1 MPETNKTPLLRSA
14 ELKPDNLISLQV
26 EGVDPSKIEDAV
38 ELESDVLMLKFMRE
52 EMLSMLDEV
61 RPYTD
66 YGTILDSPFF
76 DEENM
81 PLPLKECEEMA
92 NQDEITVPEDM
103 DPQTVQKL
111 KNRILVLRHKKMLED
126 MKKDNPDV
134 STVLQFEDDLNL
146 MKEDWKLYAKMLI
159 QNLYRQNREIFSSNK
174 DMDQTQVDEA
184 AISRTKGQ
192 RRLVLILV
200 KKILHLNQRIDR
212 ILEEGGDQKVLVF
225 IKSIAGKIKE
235 ALRNLKNIQE
245 GVKSAKAA
253 KLVTGLYTASE
264 TAGLA
269 DLEESEIREIEDLET
284 ELDSELF
291 GEKAKTPARTEPRAG
306 ARELHDELGNL
317 VNTDTLTAYV
327 NYSRELRHLHTM
339 LTEGRIVETDYVK
352 DIIEQAMPNLTK
364 NPPTVVYLHGD
375 YGTGKTAIAVHIS
388 RTRFKKDPIIV
399 AGNKFLEPDRFTEEL
414 KIEKMEPSEFL
425 NEQLRQFGG
434 EGKFEEG
441 DKMGD
446 MITALIG
453 DKETIVKQIAESR
466 KQEQGIKELTKAQ
479 TDEIKHMVDSA
490 FENQVQGRYVIG
502 AMYRAMKE
510 GRPLIVDEANA
521 ITPEV
526 MIAFNDLMTKQIGDK
541 VQVRSAEKEIE
552 VKKGYCVIWT
562 GNTGGRYKSARYNDV
577 DPAAFSR
584 IAPIRVAYLPQ
595 SRYKSDLSATY
606 EERLELDKLGEKFM
620 QENGDIEGFRLG
632 SYKRMK
638 EVAKTDQIFQVLML
652 KLLNNRLGARL
663 LVKKDDPYSVFKEL
677 YRLSTAARAIMDI
690 FEETIEDFPQSPELV
705 RWIGSDTAATV
716 KSKLRKTN
724 LTMRGLLDKIV
735 AAYLEDGM
743 AMDLEY
749 YVFKFVKE
757 LAQMPEEMAIVY
769 TVMKQHGFFMGD
781 GWKPVNSTGNLR
793 EFQDKLGNFDIL
805 TLPKYEK
812 VDINGDYMSLLKPA
826 GQEGDYVLKYFP
838 SMETM
843 QLVFGYLPP
852 RKLQEYKELAEINQE
867 EQKKSLKLNTM
878 NEKENEIREAFERIK
893 EAFDPKKLY
902 VGQEIGE
909 SDDLNEEAERVEKEL
924 EISNSIRE
932 FNKQTKEL
940 KIDDQNYM
948 GSLSYEEYL
957 EVAGTFCDMI
967 LKVMEGAYVINEAEA
982 AEARRASIEDRVNM
996 VAALIDKVQNN

>member
-1 MPETNKTPLLRSA
+1 MPEINKPPLLRSA
-14 ELKPDNLISLQV
+14 ELKPDNLISLQA
-26 EGVDPSKIEDAV
+26 EGLDPSKIEDAV

-61 RPYTD
+61 RPYTS
-66 YGTILDSPFF
+66 YETVLGSPFF

-81 PLPLKECEEMA
+81 PMPLAELEQLADREE
-92 NQDEITVPEDM
+92 TVLPEDM
-103 DPQTVQKL
+103 DEAVAERA
-111 KNRILVLRHKKMLED
+111 KNRIKVLSHKKMLED
-126 MKKDNPDV
+126 MKKENPDV
-134 STVLQFEDDLNL
+134 SMVLQFEDDLDL

-159 QNLYRQNREIFSSNK
+159 KNMYRQNLATFSANK
-174 DMDQTQVDEA
+174 EMNQTQANEA
-184 AISRTKGQ
+184 AKDKTKGQ

-200 KKILHLNQRIDR
+200 KKILHLNERIER
-212 ILEEGGDQKVLVF
+212 ILEEGGNQKVLVF
-225 IKSIAGKIKE
+225 IKAIAGKIKE

-253 KLVTGLYTASE
+253 KLVTGLYTAEE
-264 TAGLA
+264 TAGMAQL
-269 DLEESEIREIEDLET
+269 DIGEIREIEELE
-284 ELDSELF
+284 SEIDEDLF
-291 GEKAKTPARTEPRAG
+291 GEKRKNYDQMEQKPG

-339 LTEGRIVETDYVK
+339 LKEGRIVETEFVK

-441 DKMGD
+441 DNLGD

-453 DKETIVKQIAESR
+453 DKETIVKQIAERR
-466 KQEQGIKELTKAQ
+466 KKEQGISKLTKEQ
-479 TDEIKHMVDSA
+479 TAEIKRMVDST

-502 AMYRAMKE
+502 AMYQAMKE

-526 MIAFNDLMTKQIGDK
+526 MIAFNDLMTKQVGDK
-541 VQVRSAEKEIE
+541 VRVRSAEKEVE

-595 SRYKSDLSATY
+595 SRYKSDLSATF
-606 EERLELDKLGEKFM
+606 EERLELDSLSEKFM
-620 QENGDIEGFRLG
+620 EENGDIEGFRLG
-632 SYKRMK
+632 SYKKMK

-652 KLLNNRLGARL
+652 KVLNNRLGARL

-677 YRLSTAARAIMDI
+677 YRLSTAARTIMDI
-690 FEETIEDFPQSPELV
+690 FEETVEDFPQSIGLV

-749 YVFKFVKE
+749 YVFRFVKE

-781 GWKPVNSTGNLR
+781 GWNEVNSAGNLK

-812 VDINGDYMSLLKPA
+812 VDINGDYVSLLKPA
-826 GQEGDYVLKYFP
+826 GQEGDYELKYFP

-852 RKLQEYKELAEINQE
+852 RRLEEYRELAEINQE

-878 NEKENEIREAFERIK
+878 SEKENQIREAFERIK

-902 VGQEIGE
+902 AGQEISE

-940 KIDDQNYM
+940 KIDDHDYM

-957 EVAGTFCDMI
+957 EVAGSFCDMI

-982 AEARRASIEDRVNM
+982 AEARSASIEERISM